1 MELSYQKK
9 QTQNQQ
15 QKLILSE
22 QMQESL
28 KILQMSCVELQHKIE
43 EELTENPALEYENT
57 DTTSKPDEEDDGLFT
72 GTQKMWENHLAEPYN
87 SFSFGE
93 ESPDPFVS
101 VSQDPNFLDFLL
113 RQLSEISIEPSIERV
128 CRYLI
133 ESLDERGYLP
143 YDPDEIAHELHL
155 SNASLVRT
163 AVKIMQQMDPAGVC
177 AFDLRECLLLQL
189 KRKNGNSPAV
199 STIVEQ
205 YLEFVADNKIREIAR
220 KMNVSMAQAQSYC
233 DIIRNLNPIPS
244 RGFQTGTR
252 ELFVIPEAI
261 VYRNEDGKL
270 CIEDYRIDSRR
281 LYINPYYKE
290 LVKSTN
296 DRETLVYLNERIQHA
311 SSLMLEIAHR
321 KRTFLRILELIVQR
335 QPLCFEKGRSA
346 LKPMSM
352 GSVAE
357 ELGLHEST
365 VSRAVQNKFI
375 LCSFGTVNMKSFF
388 TSGIALGNGSS
399 FLASEA
405 VQLKIKEIIKEEDH
419 ASPLSDQQIVAE
431 LQQSSGISI
440 SRRTVAKYRDE
451 LHIPSSSKRKVYS

>member
-1 MELSYQKK
+1 MELSYQEK

-43 EELTENPALEYENT
+43 EELTENPVLEFENN
-57 DTTSKPDEEDDGLFT
+57 DTTSKPDEKSDELFT
-72 GTQKMWENHLAEPYN
+72 GTQKLWENHLAEPYN

-93 ESPDPFVS
+93 ESPDPFAS
-101 VSQDPNFLDFLL
+101 VSQDCDFRGFLL
-113 RQLSEISIEPSIERV
+113 RQLSEIPVEPSIERV

-133 ESLDERGYLP
+133 ECLDERGYLP
-143 YDPDEIAHELHL
+143 YAPDKIAHELHL
-155 SNASLVRT
+155 PNASLVRT
-163 AVKIMQQMDPAGVC
+163 AVKNIQQMDPAGVG
-177 AFDLRECLLLQL
+177 AFDLQECLLLQL
-189 KRKNGNSPAV
+189 QRNNENSPEV
-199 STIVEQ
+199 YTIVEQ
-205 YLEFVADNKIREIAR
+205 YLESVADNKIREIAR
-220 KMNVSMAQAQSYC
+220 KMDVSIVQAQSYC
-233 DIIRNLNPIPS
+233 KVIRKLNPIPS

-261 VYRNEDGKL
+261 VCRNQDGKL

-281 LYINPYYKE
+281 LFISPYYKE
-290 LVKSTN
+290 LAKNTN
-296 DRETLVYLNERIQHA
+296 DKETLVYLNERIQHA
-311 SSLMLEIAHR
+311 SSLILEIASR
-321 KRTFLRILELIVQR
+321 KRTFIRILELIVQR
-335 QPLCFEKGRSA
+335 QPLYFEKGRSG

-375 LCSFGTVNMKSFF
+375 LCSFGTVSMKSFF
-388 TSGIALGNGSS
+388 TSGITLGNGSS
-399 FLASEA
+399 SLSSEA
-405 VQLKIKEIIKEEDH
+405 VQSKIEEIIEAENS
-419 ASPLSDQQIVAE
+419 ACPLSDQQIVAK

-451 LHIPSSSKRKVYS
+451 LHIPSSSKRKVYF

>member
-9 QTQNQQ
+9 QVQNQQ

-28 KILQMSCVELQHKIE
+28 KILQMSCVELQQKIE

-57 DTTSKPDEEDDGLFT
+57 DSASKPYEKNDGLLT
-72 GTQKMWENHLAEPYN
+72 GAQKLWETHLAEPYN
-87 SFSFGE
+87 SFSFEE
-93 ESPDPFVS
+93 ESPDPFAS
-101 VSQDPNFLDFLL
+101 VSQDSDFRDFLL
-113 RQLSEISIEPSIERV
+113 RQLSEIQIKPSIEKV

-143 YDPDEIAHELHL
+143 CHPEEIAHELHL
-155 SNASLVRT
+155 PNAFLVRT
-163 AVKIMQQMDPAGVC
+163 AVKTIQQMDPAGVG

-189 KRKNGNSPAV
+189 KRNDENPPAI
-199 STIVEQ
+199 SAIVEQ
-205 YLEFVADNKIREIAR
+205 YLELVADNKIREIAG
-220 KMNVSMAQAQSYC
+220 KMDLSMAQAQSYC
-233 DIIRNLNPIPS
+233 DVIRKLNPIPT

-281 LYINPYYKE
+281 LFISPYYKE
-290 LVKSTN
+290 LAKSTN
-296 DRETLVYLNERIQHA
+296 DKETLVYLNERIQHA
-311 SSLMLEIAHR
+311 SSLILEIASR
-321 KRTFLRILELIVQR
+321 KRTFIRILELIVQR
-335 QPLCFEKGRSA
+335 QPLYFEKGRSA

-388 TSGIALGNGSS
+388 TSGIAIDDGSS
-399 FLASEA
+399 FLSPEA
-405 VQLKIKEIIKEEDH
+405 VRSKIEEIIEAEDR
-419 ASPLSDQQIVAE
+419 ACPLSDQQIVAK

-451 LHIPSSSKRKVYS
+451 LHISSSSKRKVYF